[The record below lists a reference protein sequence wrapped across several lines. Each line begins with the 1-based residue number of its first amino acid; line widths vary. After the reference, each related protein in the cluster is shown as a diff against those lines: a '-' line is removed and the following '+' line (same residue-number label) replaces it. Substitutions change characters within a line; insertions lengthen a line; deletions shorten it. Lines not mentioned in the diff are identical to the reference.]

1 MRDRKDEIE
10 KKRTYN
16 TEKYNVDY
24 LEKVKADMEKGK
36 ILSIVELTNILN
48 DIKAET
54 SVWTEKLK
62 NLKEDYKKDRAWY
75 VTEYDNREKR
85 LNERIKKAS
94 NDRTILDRDILKN
107 KEERK
112 EFEQERIE
120 VNAYQNKMSEEN
132 HKRKRHLAKEGLK
145 LESEIEKY
153 SKLQMQEN
161 EEIDRL
167 SNKINEYGVLVKE
180 TTALKNDLKDKIAD
194 KEKAIDLLIE
204 KREKYEESTKANKK
218 IKANIESALKE
229 ARDKI
234 KTADIDRMDFE
245 EEKKKFEE
253 EKRKIIAIG
262 IAQKDEKERIATWD
276 KEISLRDD
284 NNKTE
289 ARRLKS
295 LDKEIKKK
303 LNEVT

>member
-1 MRDRKDEIE
+1 MLRRIDDDKE
-10 KKRTYN
+10 KKYSP
-16 TEKYNVDY
+16 EYIK
-24 LEKVKADMEKGK
+24 KVTMDMEKGK

-62 NLKEDYKKDRAWY
+62 NLKEDYEKDRAWY

-167 SNKINEYGVLVKE
+167 SNKINEYGVLIKE
-180 TTALKNDLKDKIAD
+180 TTDLKNDLKDKIAD

-245 EEKKKFEE
+245 DEKKKFEE
-253 EKRKIIAIG
+253 EKREIRGIG
-262 IAQKDEKERIATWD
+262 LVQKEEKERIATWN

-289 ARRLKS
+289 ERRLKS